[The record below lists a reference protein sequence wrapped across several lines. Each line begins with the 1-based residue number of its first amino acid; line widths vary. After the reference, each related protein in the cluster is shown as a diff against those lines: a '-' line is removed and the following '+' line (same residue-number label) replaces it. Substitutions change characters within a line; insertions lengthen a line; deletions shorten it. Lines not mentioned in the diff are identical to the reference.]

1 MKKMSLRELLSYID
15 FDYEIENSKIKLVDL
30 QDVYLGSIADFRVE
44 LNDEYAVCAIIDR
57 MKIYWNDYVIS
68 DLEEDLNVDK
78 YKNWEELYKIAQE
91 KYNEDVNKCTILGY
105 LVDCS
110 NVYIEEK
117 GE

>member
-1 MKKMSLRELLSYID
+1 MEKMSLRELLSYID

-30 QDVYLGSIADFRVE
+30 QDVYLGNIADFRVE

-57 MKIYWNDYVIS
+57 MEIYWNDYVIS
-68 DLEEDLNVDK
+68 DLEEDLNVDN
-78 YKNWEELYKIAQE
+78 YKDWEELYRIAQE
-91 KYNEDVNKCTILGY
+91 KYNEDVDKCTILGY
-105 LVDCS
+105 LVNYS